1 MFLFTKQP
9 KQLKA
14 QVIMK
19 ITLTSRFVILTAV
32 ASFAMAAQSLT
43 AQVQIIDFDVTG
55 SSGGG
60 SLGDDSN
67 YSLTTA
73 WSTTP
78 PASYT
83 VTDLPFYGGYYSDAG
98 DPARWQTNIS
108 AEVRLG
114 DNVNTSSEAA
124 LVWNK
129 SDFQN
134 GGDANSVT
142 IDGTSSFSINAG
154 YEGLD
159 TDPTLRWALVN
170 DGTTYLSEELSTS
183 FPDGSFSPFTSSNL
197 TSLDWFVFTPSA
209 DASSAG
215 TLGTIAGSG
224 TAPNFVDIDG
234 VGFYSDATTDPGE
247 NRPLS
252 VQGFTVNATVIP
264 EPSAALLMLSAC
276 GAFLLTRRRR

>member
-14 QVIMK
+14 HVIMK
-19 ITLTSRFVILTAV
+19 ITLTSRFVILAAV
-32 ASFAMAAQSLT
+32 ASFAMAAQTLT

-60 SLGDDSN
+60 AISSDAD

-73 WSTTP
+73 WSNTP
-78 PASYT
+78 PATYT
-83 VTDLPFYGGYYSDAG
+83 VTDLPFYGGYYTSDG
-98 DPARWQTNIS
+98 SVVRWQTNIG

-183 FPDGSFSPFTSSNL
+183 FPQGSFSLLTSSNL

-209 DASSAG
+209 DASAAG
-215 TLGTIAGSG
+215 TLGTIAGSAG
-224 TAPNFVDIDG
+224 SPNFVDIDG
-234 VGFYSDATTDPGE
+234 VGFYSDATSDP
-247 NRPLS
+247 NNNTPLS